1 MGVPELLTLIGI
13 IITASIAIYTVWNQD
28 RVKLKICVSS
38 ISFPIKFDEKDINAP
53 TTYGSPNFTVDILNL
68 SNTPI
73 VILGIS
79 IFRYKRGYS
88 YKRLWTFK
96 VFGRFRTSKSVFH
109 LKFPNEHINPR
120 TRATFDFPAF
130 VAPKFNDREIR
141 RISTASGI
149 LVSTSCGHR
158 QRIRLN
164 FRPYTD
170 FPFTD

>member
-120 TRATFDFPAF
+120 TRATFDFPRLLHLNSMIAKSEES
-130 VAPKFNDREIR
+130 PPPP
-141 RISTASGI
+141 AS
-149 LVSTSCGHR
+149 S
-158 QRIRLN
+158 
-164 FRPYTD
+164 FRPVVD
-170 FPFTD
+170 IDNESD